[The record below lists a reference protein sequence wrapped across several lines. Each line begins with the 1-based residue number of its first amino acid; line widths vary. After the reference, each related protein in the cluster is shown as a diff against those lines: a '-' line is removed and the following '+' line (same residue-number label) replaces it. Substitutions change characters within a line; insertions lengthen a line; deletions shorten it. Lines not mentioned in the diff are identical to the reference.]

1 MPRGRL
7 MQKVDEALWILA
19 KGKAPRPV
27 VTGDSVSRIAQQ
39 WSARLISYRRFRGAA
54 SLCLLLHL
62 PPFKIQ
68 LYFPIMHSTKYILW
82 QEQGRWCGYLK
93 DHPEH
98 VEQGKSFGELQSKL
112 RRLLRDLSSQGQ
124 DSTTQEREQYAD
136 RPAETP
142 YPMPHRTK
150 TNVRLEKLFSSMLA
164 NI

>member
-1 MPRGRL
+1 

-27 VTGDSVSRIAQQ
+27 VTGASVSRIARQ
-39 WSARLISYRRFRGAA
+39 WSSRLISYCRFRGAA

-82 QEQGRWCGYLK
+82 EEQGRWCGYLK

-98 VEQGKSFGELQSKL
+98 VEQGRSFEELQSKL
-112 RRLLRDLSSQGQ
+112 RRLQRDLTSQEQ
-124 DSTTQEREQYAD
+124 NVTDQERGQLDD
-136 RPAETP
+136 RTAETP
-142 YPMPHRTK
+142 YPLPQRTK
-150 TNVRLEKLFSSMLA
+150 TNARLEKLFSSMLA